1 MTTMNDTLP
10 EDLVFQPDGHLTE
23 VALTCAAD
31 GQLDILGALQ
41 QRAHDHLD
49 DCERC
54 AHLLGEA
61 ALLSVH
67 AGESLRERPLAMPL
81 EMLAPARPAPVAVL
95 PGVGVAVASGVRRR
109 RPFPLAAIAAALV
122 LAVITAG
129 PSVLDTI
136 QGVPGMIAT
145 APFLLR
151 VVGAFV
157 RAPWGTGSTALLIKC
172 VSALLLAAV
181 GLQVARIT
189 SRSGSWQQG
198 GV

>member
-67 AGESLRERPLAMPL
+67 AGESLRERPSRCLSRCWLP
-81 EMLAPARPAPVAVL
+81 PAPRPSPCSL
-95 PGVGVAVASGVRRR
+95 EWEWQSRRACAGAAPSPSR
-109 RPFPLAAIAAALV
+109 RSP
-122 LAVITAG
+122 
-129 PSVLDTI
+129 
-136 QGVPGMIAT
+136 
-145 APFLLR
+145 R
-151 VVGAFV
+151 
-157 RAPWGTGSTALLIKC
+157 RWC
-172 VSALLLAAV
+172 
-181 GLQVARIT
+181 
-189 SRSGSWQQG
+189 SR
-198 GV
+198 